1 MIKYLQLLF
10 IATLCSC
17 SEWENDIYRIEDP
30 QSKVEPDTA
39 DVSYSTEDGQLY
51 NMSFDNWSQEG
62 SAYVCFG
69 SDASQ
74 EERSVWSSPNKTTS
88 GMGKPT
94 CVPETEF
101 VAVKGD
107 GKSAAKIQSRLINML
122 IVKKLASGTLF
133 TGQMG
138 DINISTLNA
147 SLKWGI
153 PFTERPKSLEG
164 YACYR
169 PVKID
174 VTKAPYDNKKGDTD
188 NGHIYVILAD
198 WDKQFIVDSGKGK
211 YLDKDNDP
219 GIIGYGQLIL
229 DHDMED
235 YEKFN
240 IEIEY
245 RNDRTPKYVVIVCV
259 SSLLGD
265 YFTGGDGST
274 LYVDEFRFNY

>member
-1 MIKYLQLLF
+1 MKKYFILLLV
-10 IATLCSC
+10 ATLLSC
-17 SEWENDIYRIEDP
+17 GEWKNDIYIIEDSQP
-30 QSKVEPDTA
+30 EIISDTSA
-39 DVSYSTEDGQLY
+39 VKYESEAGQLY

-62 SAYVCFG
+62 TAYVCFG

-88 GMGKPT
+88 GLGKPT

-101 VAVKGD
+101 VAVKGA
-107 GKSAAKIQSRLINML
+107 GKRAAKIQSRLINMVL
-122 IVKKLASGTLF
+122 IKKLASGTLF

-138 DINISTLNA
+138 DINLSTMNA

-174 VTKAPYDNKKGDTD
+174 VTKSPYDNKKGETD

-198 WDKQFIVDSGKGK
+198 WDKQFIVDSGQGK

-245 RNDRTPKYVVIVCV
+245 RNNRTPKYVVIVCV

>member
-1 MIKYLQLLF
+1 MKKYYILF
-10 IATLCSC
+10 LVATLLSC
-17 SEWENDIYRIEDP
+17 GEWKNDIYIIEDS
-30 QSKVEPDTA
+30 QSEIISDTSA
-39 DVSYSTEDGQLY
+39 VKYETEAGQLY

-62 SAYVCFG
+62 TAYVCFG

-88 GMGKPT
+88 GLGKPT

-101 VAVKGD
+101 VAVKGA

-122 IVKKLASGTLF
+122 LIKKLASGTLF

-138 DINISTLNA
+138 DINLSTMNA

-198 WDKQFIVDSGKGK
+198 WDKQFIVDSGQGK